1 MLKRFVFTA
10 QEHLKRSS
18 RGSIISSGRG
28 KGKDDV
34 VFSGGRY
41 IDTQSHPP

>member
-10 QEHLKRSS
+10 QEHLKRS
-18 RGSIISSGRG
+18 RGSIISSGSG
-28 KGKDDV
+28 TGKDDGV
-34 VFSGGRY
+34 AFSAGRY